1 MGRMQKKKPASQKKA
16 KKGAGDSA
24 REGLE
29 QNTAAG
35 SAASGSKGGG
45 SGSGSLEAGSG
56 KQKSVASAARKSQGK
71 SSGDQTFLMKLL
83 DRYFGNWIQFLREV
97 RNELSK
103 VVWPSRREATGMT
116 GVVLVFVLIVSFF
129 LGIIDFGL
137 SSLVRIII

>member
-1 MGRMQKKKPASQKKA
+1 MGRMQRKKPASQKKA

-24 REGLE
+24 QDDLE
-29 QNTAAG
+29 QNAGTG

-45 SGSGSLEAGSG
+45 GSGSLEAGSR
-56 KQKSVASAARKSQGK
+56 KQKSTASAPRK

-83 DRYFGNWIQFLREV
+83 ERYFGNWIQFLREV

-103 VVWPSRREATGMT
+103 VVWPTRREATGMT

-137 SSLVRIII
+137 SSLVRIIL